1 MESPKGFN
9 QARQKAE
16 KLLNKTSDL
25 QTLLKDAVSKAAN
38 KSKVLSGFWEDLQ
51 TLLRMAK
58 AYATGVYKDVS
69 TGTIV
74 WAVAAIVYFVN
85 PIDLIPDFII
95 GFGFVDDATVIG
107 FVIKNIKTEIDQFTV
122 WENAQKIES

>member
-9 QARQKAE
+9 QARPKAE